1 MNNIIKPISKI
12 SIRSSILL
20 FYWIV
25 RKLTTEAPKAGSY
38 KQRIN
43 VFLLGFG
50 LAAVIAFASLNT
62 SIWKSTHKMETSV
75 AGLRVD
81 LEKNQAQIYKRINE
95 IENKIKKF
103 E

>member
-1 MNNIIKPISKI
+1 
-12 SIRSSILL
+12 
-20 FYWIV
+20 
-25 RKLTTEAPKAGSY
+25 
-38 KQRIN
+38 
-43 VFLLGFG
+43 
-50 LAAVIAFASLNT
+50 
-62 SIWKSTHKMETSV
+62 METSV